1 VEYSKANNNTELYVN
16 NATEQIGKVY
26 YIADAEKTPKTQT
39 LTYTI
44 LINYSL
50 HKEVSVTG

>member
-44 LINYSL
+44 SINYSL